1 MWLHTVWFEF
11 FMTAFLITV
20 TFFLLYKQIQSK
32 WKHYS
37 NCRINIQ
44 FIQKTQLSDL
54 FLMWFSLCVVL
65 ITARIKLSFVTF
77 LKVGKSNKQSPGLH
91 CGRFCFHC
99 PGALGAGRA
108 GASPCPWQRRRAAQ
122 HGGSRLAGGPRRGEA
137 IGWEVP
143 SRRSE
148 CCRSRVA
155 EPGEPLRDGGER
167 DGYMGKRGAGTG
179 ESRAGKAVHCPH
191 PPPVPL
197 NGMLRSSAPS
207 PALGRHWTI
216 AWFPEALRNGGTIP
230 YKGLLDSE
238 NGGGEL
244 QRATCYSRVDTDP
257 SCSLDLRNPL
267 LFSFFFFLYFLPYV
281 NCCLRRCI

>member
-91 CGRFCFHC
+91 WARFCFHC
-99 PGALGAGRA
+99 PGALGTGFPVPMATAPGRA
-108 GASPCPWQRRRAAQ
+108 ARRLAIGRRAKK
-122 HGGSRLAGGPRRGEA
+122 RRGD
-137 IGWEVP
+137 W
-143 SRRSE
+143 
-148 CCRSRVA
+148 
-155 EPGEPLRDGGER
+155 LRG
-167 DGYMGKRGAGTG
+167 
-179 ESRAGKAVHCPH
+179 
-191 PPPVPL
+191 PVP
-197 NGMLRSSAPS
+197 A
-207 PALGRHWTI
+207 
-216 AWFPEALRNGGTIP
+216 E
-230 YKGLLDSE
+230 
-238 NGGGEL
+238 
-244 QRATCYSRVDTDP
+244 RV
-257 SCSLDLRNPL
+257 
-267 LFSFFFFLYFLPYV
+267 LP
-281 NCCLRRCI
+281 